1 MRKRIACL
9 HDLASYGGAALM
21 NIIPI
26 MYNSGIEVCPIP
38 TSLFTSH
45 GALIGSKSSD
55 NSGFMKD
62 YTAQYKQLELNFDGI
77 YLGLFTSE
85 NQIKE
90 ADYFL
95 QSFSKK
101 DTLVLMDPIM
111 GDNGKL
117 YGFMDEENVKAMR
130 KLLKKAKI
138 ITPNLTEACIIL
150 GRPYKE
156 DIDKSEIEEILVS
169 LSSFG
174 PEQVIVTSVPS
185 QGFVSSYIYNK
196 IDNRYGVIKGE
207 KRPGSYPG
215 TGDAYTASL
224 MAHLLNGCSLI
235 DSAFEATKLV
245 EKGIDMIIKN
255 GYNPMEGLPLAEYLS
270 GLNNSK

>member
-1 MRKRIACL
+1 MRKRIACI

-26 MYNSGIEVCPIP
+26 MYSYGIEVCPIP

-45 GALIGSKSSD
+45 GALIGSKSFD
-55 NSGFMKD
+55 NSCFMKE
-62 YTAQYKQLELNFDGI
+62 YTAQYKQLQLKFDGI
-77 YLGLFTSE
+77 YLGLFTSSDQM
-85 NQIKE
+85 NE

-117 YGFMDEENVKAMR
+117 YSFMNEDNIKTMR
-130 KLLKKAKI
+130 KLIKKAKI

-150 GRPYKE
+150 GRQYKE
-156 DIDKSEIEEILVS
+156 DIDDNEIEEILIS

-174 PEQVIVTSVPS
+174 PEQVIVTSVPRE
-185 QGFVSSYIYNK
+185 GFISSYIYNK
-196 IDNRYGVIKGE
+196 LDNRYGVIKGE

-215 TGDAYTASL
+215 TGDAYTAAL
-224 MAHLLNGCSLI
+224 MAHMLNGCSLI
-235 DSAFEATKLV
+235 DSAFKATKLI
-245 EKGIDMIIKN
+245 EKGIDMIINN
-255 GYNPMEGLPLAEYLS
+255 GYNPMEGLPIAEYLS
-270 GLNNSK
+270 K

>member
-9 HDLASYGGAALM
+9 HDLASFGGAALM

-26 MYNSGIEVCPIP
+26 MYSSGIEVCPIP

-45 GALIGSKSSD
+45 GALSGSKSFD
-55 NSGFMKD
+55 NSGFMKE
-62 YTAQYKQLELNFDGI
+62 YTAQYKQLQLNFDGI

-85 NQIKE
+85 DQIKE

-95 QSFSKK
+95 QSFSKNN
-101 DTLVLMDPIM
+101 TLVLMDPIM

-117 YGFMDEENVKAMR
+117 YNFINKSNVIALR
-130 KLLKKAKI
+130 RLIKKAKI

-156 DIDKSEIEEILVS
+156 DIDKNEIEEILVS

-174 PEQVIVTSVPS
+174 PEQVIITSVPS
-185 QGFVSSYIYNK
+185 QGFISSYIYNK
-196 IDNRYGVIKGE
+196 LDNRYGVIKGE

-215 TGDAYTASL
+215 TGDAYTAAL
-224 MAHLLNGCSLI
+224 MAHLLNGRSLI
-235 DSAFEATKLV
+235 DSAFEATKMI
-245 EKGIDMIIKN
+245 ENAIDMIIKN
-255 GYNPMEGLPLAEYLS
+255 GYNPMEGLPIAEYLS
-270 GLNNSK
+270 GLKNSK

>member
-1 MRKRIACL
+1 MRKRIACI
-9 HDLASYGGAALM
+9 HDLASFGGAALM

-26 MYNSGIEVCPIP
+26 MYSSGIEVCPIP

-45 GALIGSKSSD
+45 GALSGSKSFD
-55 NSGFMKD
+55 NSGFMKG
-62 YTAQYKQLELNFDGI
+62 YTSQYKQLQLNFNGI

-101 DTLVLMDPIM
+101 DTLILMDPIM
-111 GDNGKL
+111 GDNGRL
-117 YGFMDEENVKAMR
+117 YSFMDEDIVKAIR
-130 KLLKKAKI
+130 KLIKKVKI

-150 GRPYKE
+150 GRSYKK
-156 DIDKSEIEEILVS
+156 DIDKNEIEEILVS
-169 LSSFG
+169 LSSLG

-215 TGDAYTASL
+215 TGDAYTAAL
-224 MAHLLNGCSLI
+224 MANLLNGCSLI
-235 DSAFEATKLV
+235 DSAFKATKMI
-245 EKGIDMIIKN
+245 ESGIDMIIKS
-255 GYNPMEGLPLAEYLS
+255 GYNPMEGLPLAEYLAA
-270 GLNNSK
+270 KK